1 MCVESC
7 MRYVR
12 YLNGW
17 YLCFF
22 ISNPFTSYYYNMIDD
37 KSLSFLFSDYANED
51 GLCSQHMLK
60 RPIVSVLNAEHARII
75 LRQSSFR
82 KQMPLTQRHLHFAM
96 GRKSLV
102 FSEGGQD
109 WVEQESPR

>member
-1 MCVESC
+1 MFL
-7 MRYVR
+7 YK
-12 YLNGW
+12 
-17 YLCFF
+17 
-22 ISNPFTSYYYNMIDD
+22 SNPFTSSYYDMIDD

-60 RPIVSVLNAEHARII
+60 RPIVSVLDAEHARII